1 MNKNGCK
8 ARAFVVLLPLLMLI
22 GGAGQVLGAE
32 KSQLAFVR
40 NGGIWIANSDGTD
53 ARQLTS
59 LGEGPA
65 LSPDGKLVAFTYKRQ
80 ISLISTQGGNPRAA
94 ISSKAIK
101 SANSVSF
108 SPDGRYL
115 VFRGY
120 SECRKD
126 ESGEEGCLVSVWL
139 AGLVEHSLQ
148 KIISR
153 RGNFVE
159 MDILA
164 APNMSADGRLIVYT
178 ESDHEPTGGFRVIN
192 LQGKQVFHYPRDLR
206 DKKPY
211 QFARFSPDGQTLV
224 CCSFG
229 LFTEPKPP
237 NPPRHEIFLI
247 NMRDNSRRMVA
258 EGSVP
263 IFVDKG
269 AAIVFE
275 KDQRLPGDRSQ
286 TDLYRLELTPDA
298 QPRKILENAEQPG

>member
-1 MNKNGCK
+1 MNKKGCK

-32 KSQLAFVR
+32 KGKLAFVR

-53 ARQLTS
+53 ARQLTP

-65 LSPDGKLVAFTYKRQ
+65 LSPDGKSVAFTYKRQ

-139 AGLVEHSLQ
+139 AGLVDHSLQ

-164 APNMSADGRLIVYT
+164 APNMPADGRLIVYT

-192 LQGKQVFHYPRDLR
+192 LQGKQIFHYPRDLR

-211 QFARFSPDGQTLV
+211 QFARFSPDGQTLL
-224 CCSFG
+224 CCSYG
-229 LFTEPKPP
+229 LFTEPKSA
-237 NPPRHEIFLI
+237 NSPRHGIFLI
-247 NMRDNSRRMVA
+247 NMSNNS
-258 EGSVP
+258 
-263 IFVDKG
+263 G

-275 KDQRLPGDRSQ
+275 KDQLLPGDRSQ

>member
-1 MNKNGCK
+1 MNKNGRK
-8 ARAFVVLLPLLMLI
+8 AWAAVVLLTLLMFT
-22 GGAGQVLGAE
+22 GGAGQVMGAE
-32 KSQLAFVR
+32 KGQLAFVR
-40 NGGIWIANSDGTD
+40 NSGIWIANSDGTD

-59 LGEGPA
+59 FGKGPA

-211 QFARFSPDGQTLV
+211 QP
-224 CCSFG
+224 G
-229 LFTEPKPP
+229 LF
-237 NPPRHEIFLI
+237 
-247 NMRDNSRRMVA
+247 RRNWW
-258 EGSVP
+258 
-263 IFVDKG
+263 
-269 AAIVFE
+269 
-275 KDQRLPGDRSQ
+275 
-286 TDLYRLELTPDA
+286 
-298 QPRKILENAEQPG
+298 KIA